1 MTKEKTTSQSPEE
14 MAKAAQEA
22 AVKAA
27 MEQAQ
32 SMFGSIPG
40 FQMPEGMQEQ
50 IMTQMTAGI
59 PNMAELQAQQ
69 EAMLKAAGIG
79 METVAEAERQNMAF
93 AQQMMQGFYDMENL
107 NEEWTISKA
116 GDGKLDAGQLRLLAF
131 GAPMLVYNDE
141 NVDTIDCENDIDSI
155 KCTLREWWNVTD
167 RESTLDIVRWLLEEG
182 HHAEADRALTKIRKR
197 GLKNISAEEHCNG
210 DDKMEDVCLIA
221 EEMQKN
227 GWCPAGQM
235 PQSVIAWDLVRL
247 VNLGRWAYLC
257 DYIRED
263 EMWHIMQVAADTALE
278 HFSSWEEYGRSF
290 IMGRGV
296 WHGDPTDSETAY
308 EIVELLLKNSESP
321 WKQSMWKE

>member
-1 MTKEKTTSQSPEE
+1 MNGVQTELNCKPNVKRCKRFVFPEYSPLLYHNTLKTKAIKLF
-14 MAKAAQEA
+14 
-22 AVKAA
+22 
-27 MEQAQ
+27 QADHILTR
-32 SMFGSIPG
+32 FVFP
-40 FQMPEGMQEQ
+40 P
-50 IMTQMTAGI
+50 
-59 PNMAELQAQQ
+59 
-69 EAMLKAAGIG
+69 
-79 METVAEAERQNMAF
+79 
-93 AQQMMQGFYDMENL
+93 
-107 NEEWTISKA
+107 
-116 GDGKLDAGQLRLLAF
+116 
-131 GAPMLVYNDE
+131 
-141 NVDTIDCENDIDSI
+141 
-155 KCTLREWWNVTD
+155 LREWWNVTD
-167 RESTLDIVRWLLEEG
+167 RESTLDIVQWLLEEG
-182 HHAEADRALTKIRKR
+182 HHAEADRALAKIRKR
-197 GLKNISAEEHCNG
+197 GLENISAEEHCNG

>member
-1 MTKEKTTSQSPEE
+1 M
-14 MAKAAQEA
+14 
-22 AVKAA
+22 
-27 MEQAQ
+27 
-32 SMFGSIPG
+32 
-40 FQMPEGMQEQ
+40 
-50 IMTQMTAGI
+50 
-59 PNMAELQAQQ
+59 
-69 EAMLKAAGIG
+69 
-79 METVAEAERQNMAF
+79 
-93 AQQMMQGFYDMENL
+93 
-107 NEEWTISKA
+107 
-116 GDGKLDAGQLRLLAF
+116 
-131 GAPMLVYNDE
+131 
-141 NVDTIDCENDIDSI
+141 
-155 KCTLREWWNVTD
+155 TD

>member
-1 MTKEKTTSQSPEE
+1 MKRLLSTVLLTCLVLGAWAQNKKKMTEEEKKE
-14 MAKAAQEA
+14 
-22 AVKAA
+22 A
-27 MEQAQ
+27 MEQ
-32 SMFGSIPG
+32 
-40 FQMPEGMQEQ
+40 
-50 IMTQMTAGI
+50 
-59 PNMAELQAQQ
+59 L
-69 EAMLKAAGIG
+69 
-79 METVAEAERQNMAF
+79 
-93 AQQMMQGFYDMENL
+93 
-107 NEEWTISKA
+107 
-116 GDGKLDAGQLRLLAF
+116 
-131 GAPMLVYNDE
+131 
-141 NVDTIDCENDIDSI
+141 
-155 KCTLREWWNVTD
+155 
-167 RESTLDIVRWLLEEG
+167 
-182 HHAEADRALTKIRKR
+182 HHAEADRALAKIRKR
-197 GLKNISAEEHCNG
+197 GLENISAEEHCNG
-210 DDKMEDVCLIA
+210 NDKMEDVCLIA

>member
-1 MTKEKTTSQSPEE
+1 
-14 MAKAAQEA
+14 
-22 AVKAA
+22 
-27 MEQAQ
+27 
-32 SMFGSIPG
+32 
-40 FQMPEGMQEQ
+40 
-50 IMTQMTAGI
+50 
-59 PNMAELQAQQ
+59 
-69 EAMLKAAGIG
+69 
-79 METVAEAERQNMAF
+79 
-93 AQQMMQGFYDMENL
+93 
-107 NEEWTISKA
+107 
-116 GDGKLDAGQLRLLAF
+116 
-131 GAPMLVYNDE
+131 
-141 NVDTIDCENDIDSI
+141 
-155 KCTLREWWNVTD
+155 
-167 RESTLDIVRWLLEEG
+167 
-182 HHAEADRALTKIRKR
+182 
-197 GLKNISAEEHCNG
+197 
-210 DDKMEDVCLIA
+210 MEDVCLIA

-278 HFSSWEEYGRSF
+278 HFSSWEEYGRGF